1 MRNAWP
7 RGGRP
12 QQTVLCSS
20 VPGVKDT
27 LTTRPPVRVRS
38 VERAV
43 CPVCVGRLWTASL
56 GLHAD
61 ATIFSNRLTTIAM
74 GEVGP
79 L

>member
-1 MRNAWP
+1 MR
-7 RGGRP
+7 GR
-12 QQTVLCSS
+12 VAVVHSRLCRA
-20 VPGVKDT
+20 P
-27 LTTRPPVRVRS
+27 LFQEVRVRS

-74 GEVGP
+74 SEVGP